1 MNLSDAKSLIAQSVT
16 CELDMLQTGN
26 LKCADTMLNLRHAAQ
41 LRLYIIE
48 CLIDDYPTTNK
59 LVVEYL
65 FEQVKELTIMITQNN
80 CP

>member
-1 MNLSDAKSLIAQSVT
+1 MNLNDAKSMLAQSVI
-16 CELDMLQTGN
+16 CELDMLQSGN
-26 LKCADTMLNLRHAAQ
+26 LKCADMMLNFRHSAQ

-59 LVVEYL
+59 AIVEYL
-65 FEQVKELTIMITQNN
+65 FEQVKELVIMITQNN